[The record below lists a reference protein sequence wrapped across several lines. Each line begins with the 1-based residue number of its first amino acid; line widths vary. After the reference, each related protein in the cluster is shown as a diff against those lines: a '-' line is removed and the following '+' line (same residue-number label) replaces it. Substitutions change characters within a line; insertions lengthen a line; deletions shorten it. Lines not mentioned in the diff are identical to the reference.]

1 MQPHREVGGVL
12 FRLRLG
18 PWSHIPDDE
27 VKRLRSSTFRR
38 MSLSQVRHSICPD
51 RSEKIRSHRFW
62 NPRHL
67 VFSDGIVVYEYA
79 FGERYHLACLVTVS
93 PF

>member
-18 PWSHIPDDE
+18 PRSHIPDDE

-38 MSLSQVRHSICPD
+38 MSLSQVRHRVYALTEASKYVLI
-51 RSEKIRSHRFW
+51 
-62 NPRHL
+62 
-67 VFSDGIVVYEYA
+67 VFGT
-79 FGERYHLACLVTVS
+79 LVTSSLVTGLWFMS
-93 PF
+93 MPSAKGITWRV